1 MRYNAKYDRWVS
13 KDGLVYRYDKK
24 NDKLVLCGLHK
35 ANDGYVQVNVS
46 KPKYTQVGVHRL
58 VYETFN
64 DKIPQGYQIDHINTI
79 RDDNRLENLRC
90 VTPKENS
97 NNPLTIKHLRESN
110 KGINKGNTFIRC
122 KTFSDFGDKFK
133 EHFGITNYEN
143 SKLYHKEYRWYK
155 RHNDVCRWEAEDK
168 CKS

>member
-1 MRYNAKYDRWVS
+1 MIYNAKYDRWVS

-24 NDKLVLCGLHK
+24 KDRLVLCGLHK
-35 ANDGYVQVNVS
+35 NKNGYVCVNVS
-46 KPKYTQVGVHRL
+46 KPKNTQAIVHRL

-64 DKIPQGYQIDHINTI
+64 DVIPTGHQIDHINTI

-110 KGINKGNTFIRC
+110 KGINSGNTYIRC
-122 KTFSDFGDKFK
+122 KTFSEFGNKFK
-133 EHFGITNYEN
+133 EHFGLTNYEN
-143 SKLYHKEYRWYK
+143 PKLYHKERIWYI
-155 RHNDVCRWEAEDK
+155 RHNKVCRWEAEDK
-168 CKS
+168 